1 MRHIFIFTFL
11 SQVIYVTFF
20 ALIYAKFSPY
30 KVNAI
35 SKKKRKKK
43 LMKLIT
49 DLIIL
54 FKNTEPRQTSTM
66 ELFAKIS
73 NSFMLLS
80 WFLNF
85 ELYLK
90 HELKNRY
97 VFSLGSEKKF
107 SINASEFF

>member
-1 MRHIFIFTFL
+1 MQNFPPRKL
-11 SQVIYVTFF
+11 MLYQ
-20 ALIYAKFSPY
+20 
-30 KVNAI
+30 
-35 SKKKRKKK
+35 KKKKKKKKK

-73 NSFMLLS
+73 NSFMLFS

>member
-1 MRHIFIFTFL
+1 MQNFPPRKL
-11 SQVIYVTFF
+11 MLYQ
-20 ALIYAKFSPY
+20 
-30 KVNAI
+30 
-35 SKKKRKKK
+35 KKKKKK
-43 LMKLIT
+43 KK
-49 DLIIL
+49 
-54 FKNTEPRQTSTM
+54 KNTEPRQTSTM
-66 ELFAKIS
+66 ELFAKIT

-97 VFSLGSEKKF
+97 VFSLGSEKNF

>member
-1 MRHIFIFTFL
+1 MQNFPPRKL
-11 SQVIYVTFF
+11 MLYQ
-20 ALIYAKFSPY
+20 
-30 KVNAI
+30 
-35 SKKKRKKK
+35 KKKKKKKKK

-66 ELFAKIS
+66 ELFAKIT

-97 VFSLGSEKKF
+97 VFSLGSEKNF